1 MKYNISIRPLTI
13 HQSLIALLI
22 VLLLASLLIGCGK
35 DKVKEKVD
43 KPADVVI
50 RIKTTGDLNP
60 DIKGRPSPIIL
71 RIYSLKSDD
80 AFNNARFFELYEN
93 GDETLGADLLWQQEL
108 EFSPNEALQLD
119 KMTLDSAARHLG
131 FLAAYRDLDSAKW
144 RGTIAIPVNRINFI
158 HVTLD
163 QLSVSVG
170 RGSKK
175 STFLE
180 D

>member
-1 MKYNISIRPLTI
+1 MKNSMSIRQISIR
-13 HQSLIALLI
+13 QSLII
-22 VLLLASLLIGCGK
+22 LLLASLLFGCGK

-50 RIKTTGDLNP
+50 RIKTTGSLNP
-60 DIKGRPSPIIL
+60 DINGRPSPIIL

-93 GDETLGADLLWQQEL
+93 GDETLGNDLLWQQEL
-108 EFSPNEALQLD
+108 EISPDEAHQLD
-119 KMTLDSAARHLG
+119 EMTLDGAARYVG
-131 FLAAYRDLDSAKW
+131 FLAAYRDLDSATW
-144 RGTIAIPVNRINFI
+144 RGTIAIPANTINFI

-163 QLSVSVG
+163 QLSVSVE

-180 D
+180 E